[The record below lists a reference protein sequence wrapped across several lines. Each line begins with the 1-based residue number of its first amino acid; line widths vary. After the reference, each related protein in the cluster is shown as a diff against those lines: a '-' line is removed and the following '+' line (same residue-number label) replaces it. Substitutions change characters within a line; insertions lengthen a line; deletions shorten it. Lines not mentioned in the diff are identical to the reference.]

1 MAFVPRKYRPTVT
14 DRETCQLSNLHDF
27 WFLSAG
33 NYHPMMWSLLPV
45 CHPPVPSLF
54 PSSLLS
60 ILSISHSTLIQE
72 VWLHEA
78 AERREHPRGY
88 TNVQNR
94 MQQLW
99 RWARERLEW
108 EGVGVHY
115 YNHFTSLEKVALK
128 AGSVEETR
136 MGEYVERGEERWAAL
151 MAVSKSKAQLHF
163 STFIAFSHE
172 HPEHPHN
179 NQRHFSGILASP

>member
-1 MAFVPRKYRPTVT
+1 MFQESTDLPWLTGKPVNYLICMTSDSFLQVIIILWCDHSCQFATHLCLPFFPRRSS
-14 DRETCQLSNLHDF
+14 RFS
-27 WFLSAG
+27 
-33 NYHPMMWSLLPV
+33 
-45 CHPPVPSLF
+45 PSLTAH
-54 PSSLLS
+54 LYRRCDCMKLQRGES
-60 ILSISHSTLIQE
+60 IPGATLMYRTE
-72 VWLHEA
+72 CTE
-78 AERREHPRGY
+78 
-88 TNVQNR
+88 
-94 MQQLW
+94 QQLW

-136 MGEYVERGEERWAAL
+136 TGEYVERGEERWAAL

-179 NQRHFSGILASP
+179 NQRHFSSILASP

>member
-1 MAFVPRKYRPTVT
+1 MITLASLPPTCAFPFSLVAPLDSLHLSQHTYTGGVIALSC
-14 DRETCQLSNLHDF
+14 RE
-27 WFLSAG
+27 
-33 NYHPMMWSLLPV
+33 
-45 CHPPVPSLF
+45 
-54 PSSLLS
+54 
-60 ILSISHSTLIQE
+60 
-72 VWLHEA
+72 
-78 AERREHPRGY
+78 ERARGHPRGY

-136 MGEYVERGEERWAAL
+136 TGEYVERGEERWAAL